1 MAPPIVPSLKV
12 PFHKTL
18 GITSVDPAQGDA
30 SALTIEISAPHHNTR
45 KVAHGGVLMTLLD
58 AAVCRAARNADPE
71 KRPVATVE
79 LKTTFMQPGAGR
91 LVAKGACLHRTPS
104 MAFCEAEVRDGD
116 DRLIARGSATLRYLR
131 TA

>member
-1 MAPPIVPSLKV
+1 MTPPIVPSLVV

-18 GITSVDPAQGDA
+18 GITSVDPALGDD
-30 SALTIEISAPHHNTR
+30 SALTVEISAPHHNAR

-58 AAVCRAARNADPE
+58 AAVSRAARVADPE
-71 KRPVATVE
+71 KRPIATVE

-91 LVAKGACLHRTPS
+91 LVATGVCLHRTQS
-104 MAFCEAEVRDGD
+104 MAFCEAEVRDSD
-116 DRLIARGSATLRYLR
+116 DKLIARGSATLRYLR